1 MATVSSVNG
10 MAEKIARV
18 AKREVHALIGPARKT
33 ATEAKREVGDL
44 KRRMADLE
52 RQIAQLK
59 KATLSVQRLAPV
71 DAEPSPRYTARG
83 VRAQRDRLGLSAE
96 DFGRLLGVSSQ
107 AVYNWEHGT
116 ARPRLRL
123 QEQMALLRKITK
135 SEARAR
141 LKSLAAGA

>member
-1 MATVSSVNG
+1 MAQVSPLNG
-10 MAEKIARV
+10 MTEKLARV
-18 AKREVHALIGPARKT
+18 AKREAHALLGPARQS
-33 ATEAKREVGDL
+33 AIEAKREVTEL
-44 KRRMADLE
+44 KRRLADVE

-59 KATLSVQRLAPV
+59 KAALSMQPLAPV

-123 QEQMALLRKITK
+123 QEQMALLRKLTK
-135 SEARAR
+135 AEARAR
-141 LKSLAAGA
+141 LKALAA